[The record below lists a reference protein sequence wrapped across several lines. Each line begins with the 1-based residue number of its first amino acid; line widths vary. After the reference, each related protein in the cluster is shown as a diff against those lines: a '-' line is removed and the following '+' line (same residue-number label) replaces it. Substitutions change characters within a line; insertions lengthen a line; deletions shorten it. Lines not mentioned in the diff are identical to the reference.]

1 MYSNKC
7 NVNILTDLMIQHGI
21 NTVVMCPGS
30 RNTPL
35 LNNFNESPNFQCF
48 SVTDERS
55 AGFYA
60 LGLAQTP
67 KRKVAVCV
75 TSGSALLNLLPAV
88 AEAFYQRVSFLVIS
102 ADRPEAWI
110 DQLDGQTLHQPN
122 ALKPYVSTSVSLPEP
137 LNSEQEWQCNRLV
150 NEALNRFNAPAA
162 CPVHINVPISEPLF
176 QFNQAE
182 LAPQRKITSYF
193 SFAPNQSGMEQV
205 ARLLLQAK
213 RPIVVLGQGNYT
225 LLNKDHIDFLN
236 NVAVLLTEPLSG
248 IDALSN
254 FDDILSAHFND
265 ERLLPDLVLYAGES
279 VVSKRLKHFLR
290 KQKEGNQVRFSTQ
303 KNIED
308 TFSHLSLLIECSAIE
323 GLKALYST
331 CSALQTDGHSM
342 GTDEQLK
349 EKKAYISLWNDL
361 SCKVKAV
368 CNDFKPIYSSMQ
380 AVALF
385 EQEIA
390 QLQVGCAVHYAN
402 SSAVRLANIYA
413 SHSIYCNRGVNG
425 IEGCLSTAVGMSLD
439 SSTNVFCVIGDLAFF
454 YDQNALWNN
463 HLKGNMHILLLNNSG
478 GGIFNMLPNI
488 SETASYETFVKA
500 HHSANAQGICQ
511 QNNVDYMAVHN
522 EEELKRLLPQ
532 FVSHCGDRPIL
543 LEVFT
548 NQQDD
553 TKALKTYYQ
562 AIAQLSTKK

>member
-1 MYSNKC
+1 M
-7 NVNILTDLMIQHGI
+7 
-21 NTVVMCPGS
+21 
-30 RNTPL
+30 
-35 LNNFNESPNFQCF
+35 
-48 SVTDERS
+48 
-55 AGFYA
+55 
-60 LGLAQTP
+60 
-67 KRKVAVCV
+67 
-75 TSGSALLNLLPAV
+75 
-88 AEAFYQRVSFLVIS
+88 
-102 ADRPEAWI
+102 
-110 DQLDGQTLHQPN
+110 
-122 ALKPYVSTSVSLPEP
+122 
-137 LNSEQEWQCNRLV
+137 
-150 NEALNRFNAPAA
+150 
-162 CPVHINVPISEPLF
+162 
-176 QFNQAE
+176 
-182 LAPQRKITSYF
+182 
-193 SFAPNQSGMEQV
+193 
-205 ARLLLQAK
+205 
-213 RPIVVLGQGNYT
+213 
-225 LLNKDHIDFLN
+225 
-236 NVAVLLTEPLSG
+236 LLTEPLSG

-323 GLKALYST
+323 GLQALYSA
-331 CSALQTDGHSM
+331 CSALQTDGHLM
-342 GTDEQLK
+342 VTDEQLK
-349 EKKAYISLWNDL
+349 EKKAYTSLWNNL

-368 CNDFKPIYSSMQ
+368 RNDFKPIYSSMQ

-390 QLQVGCAVHYAN
+390 QQQVDCAVHYAN
-402 SSAVRLANIYA
+402 SSAVRLANIYT
-413 SHSIYCNRGVNG
+413 SHRIYCNRGVNG

-439 SSTNVFCVIGDLAFF
+439 SSANVFCVIGDLAFF

-500 HHSANAQGICQ
+500 HHNANAQGICQ

-522 EEELKRLLPQ
+522 EEELKSLLPQ

-548 NQQDD
+548 NQQQD
-553 TKALKTYYQ
+553 TEALKTYYQ
-562 AIAQLSTKK
+562 TIVQLSTKK